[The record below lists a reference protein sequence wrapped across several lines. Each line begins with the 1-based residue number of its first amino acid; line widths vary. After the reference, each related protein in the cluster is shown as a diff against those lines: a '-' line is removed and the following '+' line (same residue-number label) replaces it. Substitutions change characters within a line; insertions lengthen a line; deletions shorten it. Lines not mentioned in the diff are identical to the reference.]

1 VNEDAPSR
9 GIDDEFGKL
18 IGLHE
23 FYLDIGTKTAFGS
36 FAIIGAIITYLSQS
50 EVSTTAIRIAL
61 SLPFVLSLGNAI
73 VFLAATRYAI
83 EFKHQVEA
91 VQRRLGVTWRPHVE
105 LIVGMTLVIGVLF
118 AVVAIGLAVLL
129 LKPIVMPHAGAP

>member
-1 VNEDAPSR
+1 MNDDAPSR

-50 EVSTTAIRIAL
+50 TVSPTAIRIAL
-61 SLPFVLSLGNAI
+61 SLPFVLSVGNAI
-73 VFLAATRYAI
+73 VFLFATRYAV
-83 EFKHQVEA
+83 EFKSQVES
-91 VQRRLGVTWRPHVE
+91 VQRRLGANWRPHVE
-105 LIVGMTLVIGVLF
+105 LIVGMTVVVGLLF
-118 AVVAIGLAVLL
+118 VVVAIGLAILL
-129 LKPIVMPHAGAP
+129 VKPTVMPHADSP